1 MNQDEPKNRMLPF
14 KRAKIIIADNDETAD
29 FQAEGYAT
37 KEMLLHMFDAAVR
50 GRMELYH
57 QYSPEMS
64 KWQVCNLFTDCFYGI
79 CEDVSE

>member
-1 MNQDEPKNRMLPF
+1 MNSKQNAPL
-14 KRAKIIIADNDETAD
+14 KRAKIIIADNNETAD

-50 GRMELYH
+50 GWMELYH

-64 KWQVCNLFTDCFYGI
+64 KWQVCNLFTDIFTESVKMYRNGK
-79 CEDVSE
+79 E